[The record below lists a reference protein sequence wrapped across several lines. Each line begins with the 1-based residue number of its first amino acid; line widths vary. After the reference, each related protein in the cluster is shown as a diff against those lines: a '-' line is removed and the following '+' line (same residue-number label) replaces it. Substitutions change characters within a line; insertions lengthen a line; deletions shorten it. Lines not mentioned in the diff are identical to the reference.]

1 MKVAISIF
9 IAGQSVNYA
18 HSNSGR
24 TIPSVRLSVT
34 LRYCVKMAK
43 PIVEIL
49 SPRDSPISEFAE
61 NYKWCSENPTGSLI
75 TGTLDADGIS
85 WKFEELITKLLG
97 IITEIEIWSVFKR
110 QSRGLLSVAESN
122 RFRCRKE
129 HAARSAVLLAC
140 MQRCAIASSRK
151 PWNYSR
157 NSIIILA
164 ATGVVQ
170 RLYRLSYSWRV
181 HVTTRISR

>member
-1 MKVAISIF
+1 MCTQYSFSTIYDIKVAISIF

-61 NYKWCSENPTGSLI
+61 NYK
-75 TGTLDADGIS
+75 
-85 WKFEELITKLLG
+85 
-97 IITEIEIWSVFKR
+97 
-110 QSRGLLSVAESN
+110 
-122 RFRCRKE
+122 
-129 HAARSAVLLAC
+129 
-140 MQRCAIASSRK
+140 
-151 PWNYSR
+151 
-157 NSIIILA
+157 
-164 ATGVVQ
+164 
-170 RLYRLSYSWRV
+170 
-181 HVTTRISR
+181 